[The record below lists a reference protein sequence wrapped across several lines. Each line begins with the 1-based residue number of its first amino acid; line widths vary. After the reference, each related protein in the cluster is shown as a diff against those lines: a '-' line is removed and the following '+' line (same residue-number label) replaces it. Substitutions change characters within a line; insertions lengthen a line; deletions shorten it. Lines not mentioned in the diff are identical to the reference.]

1 LYDNDELYLLE
12 NLPDVDT
19 LRSRIRGS
27 HLNIASFMGQEPVV
41 KELLKRAPEQGIH
54 EYVNLPCNPGT
65 PLYSAAL
72 RGHIPI
78 MEQLV
83 KKGADIN
90 LVGGPFGSPLMVACT
105 NGRFEAVTWL
115 LRKGAEVQCIKLD
128 GTIITAEEAA
138 QQHESVS
145 SLLRRFKEHG
155 AEALD
160 EEVPVS
166 TADISKLD
174 EFMIEYKERKQKEAK
189 EEDAKDNWKNKREKG
204 EARDEIGRESDG
216 SGSDSNYSGRES

>member
-1 LYDNDELYLLE
+1 
-12 NLPDVDT
+12 
-19 LRSRIRGS
+19 
-27 HLNIASFMGQEPVV
+27 MGHESVAR
-41 KELLKRAPEQGIH
+41 ELLKRAPEQGIH

-83 KKGADIN
+83 EKGAVIN
-90 LVGGPFGSPLMVACT
+90 LVGGPFGSPLMVACA
-105 NGRFEAVTWL
+105 NGQFEAVTWL
-115 LRKGAEVQCIKLD
+115 LKKGAEIQCTKLD
-128 GTIITAEEAA
+128 GTIVTAEEAA

-160 EEVPVS
+160 EEVPVR

-189 EEDAKDNWKNKREKG
+189 EGDAKDNWKDKREKG
-204 EARDEIGRESDG
+204 EARDGIGRESG
-216 SGSDSNYSGRES
+216 SSGSDSDYSGSES